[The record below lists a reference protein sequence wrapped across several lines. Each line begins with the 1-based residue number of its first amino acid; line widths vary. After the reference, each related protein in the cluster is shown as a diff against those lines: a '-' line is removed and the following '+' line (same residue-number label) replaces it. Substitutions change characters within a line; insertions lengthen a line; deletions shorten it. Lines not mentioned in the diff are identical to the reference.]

1 MPDELMLPVTDAP
14 APPVGDVFL
23 TLIVEDAE
31 VALARTVAATMSP
44 GGVGMWTT
52 PLSATGQLPATHWIS
67 TGWVPAGWQ
76 AIVPTQ
82 TWEQAEDGTWTETSS
97 TPGDPDAVL
106 AACEAAG
113 LEVTAAEIAALFAA
127 ADVTAQDP
135 WVAMG
140 RLGLQMVEV
149 PEPEPQ
155 DDPSGATPTT
165 DPLTGD

>member
-1 MPDELMLPVTDAP
+1 MS
-14 APPVGDVFL
+14 DVFL
-23 TLIVEDAE
+23 TLIVPDAE
-31 VALARTVAATMSP
+31 VALAREVAATMDP

-52 PLSATGQLPATHWIS
+52 PLSPTGQLPATHWIS
-67 TGWVPAGWQ
+67 TGWVPEGWQ

-82 TWEQAEDGTWTETSS
+82 TWEQAEDGTWTETGS

-113 LEVTAAEIAALFAA
+113 LAVTAAEIADLFAA

-140 RLGLQMVEV
+140 RLGLQLLSSSDVE
-149 PEPEPQ
+149 PISDE
-155 DDPSGATPTT
+155 
-165 DPLTGD
+165 

>member
-1 MPDELMLPVTDAP
+1 MSDT
-14 APPVGDVFL
+14 FL
-23 TLIVEDAE
+23 TLIVPDAE
-31 VALARTVAATMSP
+31 VALARTVAATMDP

-52 PLSATGQLPATHWIS
+52 PLSADGQEPATAWIS
-67 TGWVPAGWQ
+67 TGWVPEGWQ

-82 TWEQAEDGTWTETSS
+82 TWEQAEDGTWTETGS

-140 RLGLQMVEV
+140 RLGLQLLSSSDVE
-149 PEPEPQ
+149 PISDE
-155 DDPSGATPTT
+155 
-165 DPLTGD
+165 

>member
-1 MPDELMLPVTDAP
+1 MSDTFLTLIAPDAP

-82 TWEQAEDGTWTETSS
+82 TWEQAEDGTWTETGS

-140 RLGLQMVEV
+140 RLGLQLLSSSDVE
-149 PEPEPQ
+149 PISDE
-155 DDPSGATPTT
+155 
-165 DPLTGD
+165 

>member
-1 MPDELMLPVTDAP
+1 MADI
-14 APPVGDVFL
+14 FL
-23 TLIVEDAE
+23 SLIVEDAQ

-52 PLSATGQLPATHWIS
+52 PLSADGQEPATHWIS
-67 TGWVPAGWQ
+67 TGWVPEGWQ

-82 TWEQAEDGTWTETSS
+82 TWAQAEDGTWTETES

-106 AACEAAG
+106 AACQAAG
-113 LEVTAAEIAALFAA
+113 LEVTEAEIADLFAA

-140 RLGLQMVEV
+140 RLGLQLVQIPE

-155 DDPSGATPTT
+155 DEPVIIDGPET
-165 DPLTGD
+165 